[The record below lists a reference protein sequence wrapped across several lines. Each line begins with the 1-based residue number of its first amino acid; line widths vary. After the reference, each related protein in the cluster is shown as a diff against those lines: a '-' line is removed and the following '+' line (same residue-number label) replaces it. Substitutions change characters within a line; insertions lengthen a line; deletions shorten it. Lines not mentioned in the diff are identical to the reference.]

1 MSLTSF
7 FTGDSG
13 SETGGQTTFGSIV
26 TDVGTLFQ
34 AGYGAYQQ
42 VSSGAP
48 ARNPV
53 PGATSGSSSSS
64 SSAPTRILG
73 FTVAEV
79 IIAVLILIAL
89 GIGIYFVA
97 K

>member
-13 SETGGQTTFGSIV
+13 SDSGSQTSFGSLV
-26 TDVGTLFQ
+26 TDAGTLFA

-53 PGATSGSSSSS
+53 PSATSGTSLASSSG
-64 SSAPTRILG
+64 TKILG
-73 FTVAEV
+73 FTVTEV
-79 IIAVLILIAL
+79 IVAVLILIAL
-89 GIGIYFVA
+89 GVGIYFVA
-97 K
+97 R